1 MKTPLLG
8 SQSPLTRIV
17 FTVLLTISCFLI
29 FFIIGI
35 LLAIPLF
42 NVNLF
47 NSFTS
52 ITDYSDPATVNLLK
66 YLQIIQSLGLF
77 IIPPLLAGYFFERDS
92 IGYLRIDKPSRLLIY
107 LLTIVIM
114 FAVLPVI
121 NWMVVVNEG
130 MHLPEFLKG
139 VESWMISTEAE
150 ATKLTETFMEIKSL
164 GGLTVN
170 LIMIAL
176 LPAIGEEFMFRGLI
190 QRLFNELFKNI
201 HIAIFISALLFGA
214 MHLQFYGILPRM
226 MLGVLFGYLFY
237 WTGSIWIPVFAHF
250 VNNAS
255 AVIISFMA
263 TKGTISAGYEDFGA
277 TDNLFLITGSLVFT
291 GCLLFVIYKIEKT
304 RRDFLI

>member
-139 VESWMISTEAE
+139 FESWMISTEAE